1 MASEMLMPLSHE
13 LANTRNSS
21 VADALEVAQHGTFI
35 SFSSTTSEPPRRA
48 DAAPRSSNG
57 MPVLLARPEHQ
68 HPIDQRSPSVQRAP
82 TGAFEPT
89 SRPRARLAL
98 GGVGVAVR
106 RQEGLE
112 DKGPVLVHLISEIS
126 PLFGS
131 VNRGDRLV
139 SVNTE
144 SIDHLPMKTVH
155 ALIDGQD
162 GSGLTLQFFCQKAG
176 DSTSTF
182 QDRAEFWK
190 GKGKCDSHVVT
201 ESFELHR
208 SSQLPLSKATDEDD
222 WLYKKANLT
231 WAEMQYAQNQPG
243 QGGGPDIDT
252 DSNNPLAMLSARGL
266 SAIGWATPRPSQEPI
281 VGMLQIVVS
290 EAKNLPVV
298 GQIGAASVFV
308 HLHCA
313 DKEFST
319 DMVHQDLANQS
330 SVTNPVWG
338 GIFEIP
344 IRKNQQDESLVV
356 EVVHKMA
363 FLDMHFGQIKLPKA
377 AAFVSKKGSQDGW
390 FGLTD
395 RAGQPIG
402 CEGVQGTRPLVHL
415 HVRWH
420 AVEEARN
427 RSVISTLQFFTQ
439 AQTQNA
445 EAQFDK
451 TLALSYASS
460 STGAE
465 GRPASLSKALPVPM
479 GDTVRA
485 GHEANAVHPMQSI
498 NIMRGRFC
506 CHVLGECAKAPHLGS
521 NAAYHFDSLDKDFLE
536 DEQYEAFV
544 ALTAILKL
552 KELLAVSADRERVL
566 SSDLD
571 NALCQIKRLVDTQ
584 QHHSAAKVPVEPT
597 NIACLCM
604 SVSVCLCI

>member
-1 MASEMLMPLSHE
+1 MPLSHE

-21 VADALEVAQHGTFI
+21 VADAHEVAFI
-35 SFSSTTSEPPRRA
+35 SFSSTTSEPRRA
-48 DAAPRSSNG
+48 DAASQGSNG
-57 MPVLLARPEHQ
+57 LPVLLARPEHQ
-68 HPIDQRSPSVQRAP
+68 YPIDTRSTSVQRASLSNDP
-82 TGAFEPT
+82 ISPQPVAPETMPRKSVLFEPT
-89 SRPRARLAL
+89 SRPRAQLAP

-106 RQEGLE
+106 RQEGQE

-201 ESFELHR
+201 ESFELQR
-208 SSQLPLSKATDEDD
+208 SFQLPLSKATDEHD

-231 WAEMQYAQNQPG
+231 WAEMQSG
-243 QGGGPDIDT
+243 QGGGPDTDT

-281 VGMLQIVVS
+281 VGVLQVVVS

-308 HLHCA
+308 RLHCA

-330 SVTNPVWG
+330 SVKNPVWG
-338 GIFEIP
+338 GTFEIP
-344 IRKNQQDESLVV
+344 IRKNQQDENLVV
-356 EVVHKMA
+356 KVVHKMA

-395 RAGQPIG
+395 QAGQPIG
-402 CEGVQGTRPLVHL
+402 CDGVQGTRPLVHL

-427 RSVISTLQFFTQ
+427 RSVISTLQC
-439 AQTQNA
+439 
-445 EAQFDK
+445 
-451 TLALSYASS
+451 
-460 STGAE
+460 TGNE

-479 GDTVRA
+479 GDTMRA

-521 NAAYHFDSLDKDFLE
+521 NAAYHFDSFDKDFLE

-584 QHHSAAKVPVEPT
+584 QHHSAAKVVVEPA

-604 SVSVCLCI
+604 SVYV